1 MAQPDMGSGGRKP
14 VPLAILVSDVHLSAK
29 SPTARSGEK
38 SWYAAMARPIGQL
51 KSVARTYDIP
61 VVCGGDLFHVPEP
74 PPSLINFALDHLPTM
89 YAVPGQ
95 HDLRNHVYAD
105 MDATAYGVMK
115 RVGIVIDLEPGKPV
129 AIEGA
134 QLHGFPWGFDLTPAP
149 KELPFL
155 GIHVA
160 VCHRYVWTAGTGHP
174 DADPSK
180 LLERT
185 LAELVGFRSALFGD
199 NHTTIKYDSE
209 SISLFNPGSFL
220 RRRTDDAAHRPCV
233 GILMSDG
240 TIKRKFLDCSEDV
253 FCATVRVERKAEVS
267 DETAS
272 EFVEELKGLEVKGA
286 DYRET
291 VVRAAER
298 PEVSSGAADLMRRA
312 VA

>member
-1 MAQPDMGSGGRKP
+1 MRKA
-14 VPLAILVSDVHLSAK
+14 VPLAVLVSDVHLSPKA
-29 SPTARSGEK
+29 PTVRSGEK
-38 SWYAAMARPIGQL
+38 SWFSAQARPLTQL
-51 KSVARTYDIP
+51 KSLARTYEVP

-115 RVGIVIDLEPGKPV
+115 RVGIVIDLEPGKPT

-134 QLHGFPWGFDLTPAP
+134 HLHGFPWGFPLEPAP
-149 KELPFL
+149 RELPFL

-160 VCHRYVWTAGTGHP
+160 VAHRYVWTPSTRHS

-199 NHTTIKYDSE
+199 NHKTVKYDSE
-209 SISLFNPGSFL
+209 TISLFNPGSFM
-220 RRRTDDAAHRPCV
+220 RRRTDDAGHRPCV

-240 TIKRKFLDCSEDV
+240 SIKRKFLDTSEDV
-253 FCATVRVERKAEVS
+253 FVETVRVEKKATES
-267 DETAS
+267 DGSAA
-272 EFVEELKGLEVKGA
+272 EFVSELKGLEVKGT
-286 DYRET
+286 DYRES

-312 VA
+312 VT